1 MEKYNGQHE
10 YFKRV
15 NGRSHCYDSDYY
27 YGDATVIGE
36 VLPPEYVISM
46 GIA

>member
-10 YFKRV
+10 YSRV
-15 NGRSHCYDSDYY
+15 NGRSHYYDSDY